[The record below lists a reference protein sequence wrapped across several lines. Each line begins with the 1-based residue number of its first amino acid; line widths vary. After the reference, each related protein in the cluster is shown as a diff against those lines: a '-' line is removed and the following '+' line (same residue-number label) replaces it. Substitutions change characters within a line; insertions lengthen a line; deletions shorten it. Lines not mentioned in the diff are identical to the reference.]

1 MKPWLRILAS
11 CLLLA
16 CTLTPAAER
25 DQAWYRQRYETLL
38 DGALQ
43 DPVPRL
49 YYNDLILP
57 APHSALARV
66 DDPLIDE
73 VLLHRYPRL
82 ASDRERWNVLVIL
95 LGRTADHRVSSA
107 LDPVIDLCLAGGRS
121 TDEWLR
127 TESVYGL
134 GLLGDERHLPEIERL
149 INDSSENVARE
160 IMRAR
165 ALIRARGKDQRM

>member
-1 MKPWLRILAS
+1 MKPCVRILAA
-11 CLLLA
+11 CQLLA
-16 CTLTPAAER
+16 CTLAPAAER
-25 DQAWYRQRYETLL
+25 DQAWYLQRYEALL
-38 DGALQ
+38 DGAMQ
-43 DPVPRL
+43 DPVPEL

-66 DDPLIDE
+66 DDALIDG

-107 LDPVIDLCLAGGRS
+107 LDPVIDLCLAGAQS
-121 TDEWLR
+121 SDEWLR

-149 INDSSENVARE
+149 INDSSDNVARE

-165 ALIRARGKDQRM
+165 AQIRARGKDQRM